1 MIMRFGDDTGL
12 LLVDLQVGVDVLE
25 HWGGPTGRR
34 NNPDAEARQA
44 DLLAAWRAAGL
55 PVVFTL
61 HDSRET
67 ASPLKAALPTGAA
80 KPGLGPRAGEM
91 VVTKDVNGAFFG
103 TNLELEL
110 RRAAVVRLVVA
121 GFFTNMCVE
130 TTARTAGNLGFDTY
144 VVGDACA
151 TTNRIGPDGV
161 DHEPEL
167 VHQLSLASLHGEFCT
182 VLQTA
187 DAAGAAHRRRPCPVP
202 SPGQRV
208 ARTLARSLPS
218 GTTRSRP
225 PGGDASDPRL
235 APLRMG
241 HNLPAPGRP

>member
-1 MIMRFGDDTGL
+1 MAAIGGPRQNGQMIRRFGAETGL

-25 HWGGPTGRR
+25 HWGGPTGGR

-44 DLLAAWRAAGL
+44 ALLAAWRAAGL

-61 HDSRET
+61 HDSREA
-67 ASPLKAALPTGAA
+67 ASPLKAALPTGAP
-80 KPGLGPRAGEM
+80 KPGLGPGDGEV
-91 VVTKDVNGAFFG
+91 VVTKNVNGGFFG

-110 RRAAVVRLVVA
+110 RRAAVARLVVA

-151 TTNRIGPDGV
+151 TTNRIGPDGL

-167 VHQLSLASLHGEFCT
+167 IHQLSLASLHGEFCT

-187 DAAGAAHRRRPCPVP
+187 DALALLTADTP
-202 SPGQRV
+202 
-208 ARTLARSLPS
+208 TL
-218 GTTRSRP
+218 SRAQ
-225 PGGDASDPRL
+225 G
-235 APLRMG
+235 
-241 HNLPAPGRP
+241 NE

>member
-1 MIMRFGDDTGL
+1 MIRRFGAETGL

-44 DLLAAWRAAGL
+44 ALLAAWRAAGL

-61 HDSRET
+61 HDSREA
-67 ASPLKAALPTGAA
+67 ASPLKAALPTGAP
-80 KPGLGPRAGEM
+80 KPGLGPRDGEV
-91 VVTKDVNGAFFG
+91 VVTKDVNGGFFG

-110 RRAAVVRLVVA
+110 RRAAVARLVVA

-151 TTNRIGPDGV
+151 TTNRIGPDGL

-167 VHQLSLASLHGEFCT
+167 IHQLSLASLHGEFCT
-182 VLQTA
+182 VLQTTDALALLSA
-187 DAAGAAHRRRPCPVP
+187 DAP
-202 SPGQRV
+202 
-208 ARTLARSLPS
+208 TL
-218 GTTRSRP
+218 SRAQ
-225 PGGDASDPRL
+225 G
-235 APLRMG
+235 
-241 HNLPAPGRP
+241 NE

>member
-1 MIMRFGDDTGL
+1 MIRRFGSGTGL

-44 DLLAAWRAAGL
+44 ALLAAWRAAGL

-61 HDSRET
+61 HDSRED
-67 ASPLKAALPTGAA
+67 ASPLKAALPTGAP
-80 KPGLGPRAGEM
+80 KPGLGPRDGEV
-91 VVTKDVNGAFFG
+91 VVTKDVNGGFFG

-110 RRAAVVRLVVA
+110 RRAAVARLVVA

-167 VHQLSLASLHGEFCT
+167 IHQLSLASLHGEFCT
-182 VLQTA
+182 VLQTTETLALLTA
-187 DAAGAAHRRRPCPVP
+187 DAP
-202 SPGQRV
+202 
-208 ARTLARSLPS
+208 TL
-218 GTTRSRP
+218 SRAQ
-225 PGGDASDPRL
+225 G
-235 APLRMG
+235 
-241 HNLPAPGRP
+241 NE